1 MRFVN
6 GRDDDNNHGH
16 TSQNHASYDDDYD
29 PLKTPKQQHPFD
41 NNQYNYYDGHGYFEG
56 GAIRP
61 GGPPNYTSPEVLALL
76 SQYVAVGLLYGALP
90 NLAYPLFTAYF
101 HLTGAEYNSATALV
115 SFGWTLKV
123 FVGML
128 SDCVP
133 ICGYRRKS
141 WMIVGWTLCCA
152 CMVVLGIKDHG
163 PSYTTLLAT
172 NNSALASSSLG
183 DHGAYVAI
191 LFAAATVSFI
201 IADVPADALVV
212 EVAQREPVASRGRMQ
227 SLIYTTRT
235 VSSIVSQ
242 IVIGVCLNSPSYGG
256 TFSWD
261 MGMHALFLMLAVV
274 CALMV
279 PISCVFV
286 QDSRQTG
293 VSFAGYL
300 RQFWDLV
307 QRRATWQV
315 MLFNFFFNLFASGI
329 SSTAAPYV
337 KYHWA
342 KVENLG
348 TQLTTIASNLI
359 FAVVLAAMG
368 KWGLDWNWRWVIVL
382 TTLSMNAIDA
392 TVQYM
397 TIYDVVRNQWFYLGV
412 PVAEQLPYAMQFIVT
427 TFVIVELAEVGN
439 EGITY
444 GLLTT
449 VSNLP
454 LVFGPVVAN
463 VIFGQFKVDNLY
475 IEADSADARTQVAY
489 TYLIYYSTTIFACV
503 WVVLMPSQKAHVHE
517 LKVTGG
523 KSPVI
528 GGLVLFGCTAAMLWS
543 VVVGILGVFQST
555 NCLVI
560 AGGSGC

>member
-29 PLKTPKQQHPFD
+29 PLKTPKQHPLD
-41 NNQYNYYDGHGYFEG
+41 DNQYNYYDGHGYFEG

-235 VSSIVSQ
+235 
-242 IVIGVCLNSPSYGG
+242 
-256 TFSWD
+256 
-261 MGMHALFLMLAVV
+261 
-274 CALMV
+274 
-279 PISCVFV
+279 
-286 QDSRQTG
+286 
-293 VSFAGYL
+293 
-300 RQFWDLV
+300 
-307 QRRATWQV
+307 
-315 MLFNFFFNLFASGI
+315 
-329 SSTAAPYV
+329 
-337 KYHWA
+337 
-342 KVENLG
+342 
-348 TQLTTIASNLI
+348 
-359 FAVVLAAMG
+359 
-368 KWGLDWNWRWVIVL
+368 
-382 TTLSMNAIDA
+382 
-392 TVQYM
+392 
-397 TIYDVVRNQWFYLGV
+397 
-412 PVAEQLPYAMQFIVT
+412 
-427 TFVIVELAEVGN
+427 
-439 EGITY
+439 
-444 GLLTT
+444 
-449 VSNLP
+449 
-454 LVFGPVVAN
+454 
-463 VIFGQFKVDNLY
+463 
-475 IEADSADARTQVAY
+475 
-489 TYLIYYSTTIFACV
+489 
-503 WVVLMPSQKAHVHE
+503 
-517 LKVTGG
+517 
-523 KSPVI
+523 
-528 GGLVLFGCTAAMLWS
+528 
-543 VVVGILGVFQST
+543 
-555 NCLVI
+555 
-560 AGGSGC
+560 